1 MAMNDWELFKEAF
14 KEDPVT
20 VILVLIAIGSFIY
33 LLFFDN
39 GLR

>member
-1 MAMNDWELFKEAF
+1 MHDWELFKEAF

-20 VILVLIAIGSFIY
+20 VTLVLVAIGSAIY
-33 LLFFDN
+33 LLFFDS